1 MTSSSELFLA
11 GTLTVFL
18 AVAVPFAL
26 TTALRHNDPANR
38 LWCGSLMAALGAG
51 LAPLLDR
58 IAARTVDVEA
68 AGAACA
74 VMTFGL
80 MWSGVRWFRG
90 ATPLPA
96 APLLVAAA
104 VLITW
109 FALEAAD
116 AAVVPSGYLAAS
128 GFAVGTIVE
137 LHRGPMRMNVNVS
150 LLQVVLGLFAAAA
163 TIDVLLHR
171 GKDQSTELAATF
183 LVIATTVGLQLLV
196 SMRAER
202 DGAWWS
208 EDHGGGRVFG
218 VHSREQFLE
227 AAADRLGRLELR
239 GGHAALLVAEV
250 SDLVE
255 LNDAFGRRGG
265 DLALTTLADALRRHV
280 PAWSVLGY
288 LGAGRFA
295 VLAPADSPERAGE
308 MASAVEHALYA
319 PSPDPS
325 RPQDVPVPVLLG
337 VADTFTSAA
346 ELPALMTAADA
357 ARQA

>member
-1 MTSSSELFLA
+1 MTSPELFLA
-11 GTLTVFL
+11 GTLIVFL

-51 LAPLLDR
+51 FTPLIDQVLVP
-58 IAARTVDVEA
+58 TVDVEA

-96 APLLVAAA
+96 APLLAAA
-104 VLITW
+104 VVLVAW
-109 FALEAAD
+109 FALTAAGT
-116 AAVVPSGYLAAS
+116 AVVPSGYLVAS
-128 GFAVGTIVE
+128 GFAVATIVE
-137 LHRGPMRMNVNVS
+137 LHRGPMRLNVNVS

-163 TIDVLLHR
+163 TINSLVRRGEADSTVLP
-171 GKDQSTELAATF
+171 ATF
-183 LVIATTVGLQLLV
+183 LVVATTVGLQLLV

-208 EDHGGGRVFG
+208 EDHDTGRAFG
-218 VHSREQFLE
+218 VHSRGQFLE
-227 AAADRLGRLELR
+227 AASDRLGRLELR
-239 GGHAALLVAEV
+239 GGHAAVLLAEV
-250 SDLVE
+250 TDLAE
-255 LNDAFGRRGG
+255 LNEAFGRRGG
-265 DLALTTLADALRRHV
+265 DLALSTLADTLRRHV

-308 MASAVEHALYA
+308 MAAAVEHALYTRSA
-319 PSPDPS
+319 GPDE
-325 RPQDVPVPVLLG
+325 PQDVPVPVLLG
-337 VADTFTSAA
+337 TADTYTSRAD
-346 ELPALMTAADA
+346 LTALMTAAETA
-357 ARQA
+357 HRT

>member
-1 MTSSSELFLA
+1 MTSSELFLA

-51 LAPLLDR
+51 LAPLIDQVFVP
-58 IAARTVDVEA
+58 TVDVEA

-74 VMTFGL
+74 VMTLGL

-96 APLLVAAA
+96 APLLVAAV
-104 VLITW
+104 VLVGW
-109 FALEAAD
+109 FALSAAGS
-116 AAVVPSGYLAAS
+116 AVIPSGYLAAS
-128 GFAVGTIVE
+128 GFAVATIVE
-137 LHRGPMRMNVNVS
+137 LHRGPMRLNVNVS

-163 TIDVLLHR
+163 TINSLVHR
-171 GKDQSTELAATF
+171 GNDGSTLLPATF
-183 LVIATTVGLQLLV
+183 LVVATTVGLQLLV

-208 EDHGGGRVFG
+208 EDHGTGRVFG

-250 SDLVE
+250 TDLVE
-255 LNDAFGRRGG
+255 LNEAFGRRGG
-265 DLALTTLADALRRHV
+265 DLALSTLADTLRRHV

-288 LGAGRFA
+288 LGVGRFA
-295 VLAPADSPERAGE
+295 VLAPADSPERAAE
-308 MASAVEHALYA
+308 MAAAVEHALYTRSA
-319 PSPDPS
+319 EPGQ
-325 RPQDVPVPVLLG
+325 PQDVPVPVLLG
-337 VADTFTSAA
+337 TADTYTSRADLTALMAAA
-346 ELPALMTAADA
+346 ETARRA
-357 ARQA
+357 